1 LEEGYV
7 LQAVHLRQHKI
18 GASTPD
24 EGYSGTLTGRP
35 NSSFVEL
42 KISQV
47 MRDVLVAP
55 ESKTVPD
62 LIHDFQ
68 QRRRQ
73 PARFPPI
80 AALIVV
86 LQPGAP
92 GFAIETWE

>member
-1 LEEGYV
+1 
-7 LQAVHLRQHKI
+7 
-18 GASTPD
+18 
-24 EGYSGTLTGRP
+24 
-35 NSSFVEL
+35 
-42 KISQV
+42 